1 MAKLVGGAVLGLR
14 LCFLG
19 LPISPAAAGAD
30 SLVRADSLLPAGDF
44 EGDVDWGLKE
54 GARLERE
61 ADNRFLRLEVVE
73 PGKTVMVYR
82 LVSLAAD
89 AAALELSYRVRYRGV
104 VPGKQKWF
112 DGRIMMNWKNEA
124 GESVRPS
131 PSAPSFKGTS
141 KSGWESRSQKF
152 LVPDGATRLE
162 IMFTL
167 FNATAGRLDFDDI
180 LLRRTDPAPV
190 KAALEEAA
198 QRRAAEIA
206 RRAAAVKPQVPVPSA
221 DRLPPELRVVGNQI
235 QTADGK
241 SVWLQGVSLAS
252 LEWSAA
258 GENILQSTEHAI
270 SVWKA
275 NVIRQPVRDTFWFGK
290 GDYQNDGGAGYRQL
304 IDDSINLA
312 AAHGAYVVIDLHRFR
327 APTADHVAFWREVA
341 TKYRNHPAVLFE
353 LLNEPHDISWEVWRD
368 GGPVTDQA
376 KAAAA
381 AGQGTALAENDAKLV
396 AFHSVGM
403 QAVVNAV
410 RETGAR
416 NIVIVGGLDW
426 GYDLSGIVA
435 GYALDDRGGNGIVYS
450 THVYP
455 WKSDWQG
462 KFLALVE
469 KYPLFVGELGGEPE
483 PMSFIPP
490 ERHEDP
496 HTWAPDMLGV
506 IQKHKLHWTGWCFH
520 TKSSPRLLADWDYTP
535 TEFWG
540 RYVKDAL
547 AGRQFEVRR
556 MR

>member
-1 MAKLVGGAVLGLR
+1 
-14 LCFLG
+14 
-19 LPISPAAAGAD
+19 
-30 SLVRADSLLPAGDF
+30 
-44 EGDVDWGLKE
+44 
-54 GARLERE
+54 
-61 ADNRFLRLEVVE
+61 
-73 PGKTVMVYR
+73 
-82 LVSLAAD
+82 
-89 AAALELSYRVRYRGV
+89 
-104 VPGKQKWF
+104 
-112 DGRIMMNWKNEA
+112 MMNFKNEA
-124 GESVRPS
+124 GEIVKPS

-141 KSGWESRSQKF
+141 KNGWESRSQVF
-152 LVPDGATRLE
+152 LVPDGANRLE
-162 IMFTL
+162 VMFTL
-167 FNATAGRLDFDDI
+167 FQATSGTLDFDDI
-180 LLRRTDPAPV
+180 VLRPTDPAPV
-190 KAALEEAA
+190 KQALDEKSR
-198 QRRAAEIA
+198 QRAAEIA
-206 RRAAAVKPQVPVPSA
+206 RRAAAVKPQVPVPGA

-241 SVWLQGVSLAS
+241 AVWLQGVSLAS

-258 GENILQSTEHAI
+258 GDNILKSTEHAI
-270 SVWKA
+270 TDWKA
-275 NVIRQPVRDTFWFGK
+275 NVIRQPVRETFWFGK

-312 AAHGAYVVIDLHRFR
+312 AVHGAYVVIDLHRFR

-341 TKYRNHPAVLFE
+341 AKYRNHPAVLFE

-368 GGPVTDQA
+368 GGPVTDRG

-381 AGQGTALAENDAKLV
+381 EAKGSALVENDAKLV

-403 QAVVNAV
+403 QAVLDAV
-410 RETGAR
+410 RDTGAR

-435 GYALDDRGGNGIVYS
+435 GYSLDDRGGNGIVYS

-462 KFLALVE
+462 KFLALVD
-469 KYPLFVGELGGEPE
+469 KHPLFVGELGGEPE

-496 HTWAPDMLGV
+496 HTWAPDMLGL

-520 TKSSPRLLADWDYTP
+520 TRASPRLLADWDYTP
-535 TEFWG
+535 TDYWG
-540 RYVKDAL
+540 RYVKEAL
-547 AGRQFEVRR
+547 AGKQFKMQR